1 MSNLK
6 KQLELIRLVE
16 EVIKEVGDLVNIKP
30 YPYNMKMKT
39 DGGVLEYIG
48 SFTTKDG
55 YRVMMFLENINKHKE
70 KMNIPPSFDA
80 PGNSVYQIGYV
91 VEGVDTQYAK
101 TNYSELIK
109 ILKTVLD
116 FSKKLI
122 PNIIQEYGEDTL
134 FTIGSQAKDTTDPK
148 SDSQKDKIYNAIL
161 SKNLPG
167 DYKNIETTTHDGK
180 LALLFKK
187 K

>member
-6 KQLELIRLVE
+6 KQLELKKLVE
-16 EVIKEVGDLVNIKP
+16 EVIKEVGDLVNIQT
-30 YPYNMKMKT
+30 YPYKFNMRITGDILEYVGIFKT
-39 DGGVLEYIG
+39 D
-48 SFTTKDG
+48 DG
-55 YRVMMFLENINKHKE
+55 YRVMMTLQDTSELKD
-70 KMNIPPSFDA
+70 KMKIPPSFDA
-80 PGNSVYQIGYV
+80 ADSRLYQIGYV

-167 DYKNIETTTHDGK
+167 DYKNIEINIEGRT
-180 LALLFKK
+180 ALLFKK